1 MTQQVVL
8 EDSTIL
14 SLLQNE
20 TLATQIPCF
29 SNKKSLFQGVRGGG
43 CGACARKRMKKQQ
56 EEMAKIKSCLVA
68 LSVEKKELL
77 KNTLN
82 TKQIKVVYTN
92 TSGQTT
98 SVTF

>member
-1 MTQQVVL
+1 
-8 EDSTIL
+8 
-14 SLLQNE
+14 
-20 TLATQIPCF
+20 
-29 SNKKSLFQGVRGGG
+29 
-43 CGACARKRMKKQQ
+43 
-56 EEMAKIKSCLVA
+56 MAKIKSCLVA